1 MNAAQDLIKAL
12 THAGNTSERS
22 LQAAIGPSEIGGCR
36 RRVYYRLNEQ
46 PSTNKTLQLPSIMGT
61 AIHKQIEE
69 ALRKYDLFAESYVLE
84 SEWEYKGIKGH
95 VDLYDKLKKEV
106 VDWKTTTKKNLS
118 YFPSQQQRWQVQ
130 VYGWLLKMNG
140 QEVDNVTLVAIPRD
154 GDERDIVIHTE
165 PFNMEVAQEALDWL
179 EALKEFTKEPE
190 PEKEASFCKLYC
202 NFYDES
208 GEVGCQGRPKGKEA
222 ELPLIDDETFTK
234 AAKDYFDNSQVIKEL
249 EKRNDAIKAALEGQS
264 GQTKDGI
271 KVIWSNVAGR
281 QTIDEEAVHKLLGF
295 VPKKTGK
302 ESNRLQVKE

>member
-46 PSTNKTLQLPSIMGT
+46 PVTNKTLQLPSIMGT

-165 PFNMEVAQEALDWL
+165 PFSMEVAQEALDWL

-208 GEVGCQGRPKGKEA
+208 GEVGCVGRPKGKEA
-222 ELPLIDDETFTK
+222 ELPLIVDETFAK
-234 AAKDYFDNSQVIKEL
+234 AAKDYFDNSQVIREL

-302 ESNRLQVKE
+302 ESNRLSVKE